1 MAIYHLSVK
10 CMSRSRGQSATAAAA
25 YRSAEKIRDDR
36 TGEIHDYGRKGGVL
50 HRELVLPQDS
60 PAWARQRE
68 RLWNAAEI
76 AERRKNSTV
85 AREFEIALPSE
96 LKASERVRLAVDFA
110 RAISTKH
117 RCAVDVSVH
126 RPGRGG
132 DTRNHHAHLLC
143 TTRRLSLDGFT
154 EKTRE
159 LDDAKTGEV
168 VYWRERWA
176 ALTNERLKERG
187 AESRIDHRTLKAQG
201 IDRVPTVHKGPL
213 LTALERRG
221 IEARVSR
228 RLDQERAEDIQ
239 SRLTRVAEL
248 GRLDREAREV
258 TQSILVLST
267 DVAAAR
273 AARGHTG
280 PGTGVVG
287 HADAAQKAV
296 ERWKELYGQ
305 RSSSSLEEVQRQA
318 REAWLKL
325 RQNSN
330 EAPEQGQERKRVLDR
345 DAEKGREREQDK
357 DLDLDR

>member
-1 MAIYHLSVK
+1 MTASRSLWCSRILSAGAKTVAIYHLSVK

-25 YRSAEKIRDDR
+25 YRSAEKIRDER

-76 AERRKNSTV
+76 AETRKNSTV

-96 LKASERVRLAVDFA
+96 LKASERARLAVDFA

-143 TTRRLSLDGFT
+143 TTRRLGREGFT

-168 VYWRERWA
+168 VYWREQWA
-176 ALTNERLKERG
+176 TLTNERLKERG
-187 AESRIDHRTLKAQG
+187 VESRIDHRTLEAQG
-201 IDRVPTVHKGPL
+201 IDRAPTVHKGPL
-213 LTALERRG
+213 LTALERKGNRSRV
-221 IEARVSR
+221 IEQRER
-228 RLDQERAEDIQ
+228 ERADEIQ
-239 SRLTRVAEL
+239 ARLSRAAEL
-248 GRLDREAREV
+248 GRLERESREV
-258 TQSILVLST
+258 EKSILVLST
-267 DVAAAR
+267 DIAAAQR
-273 AARGHTG
+273 
-280 PGTGVVG
+280 
-287 HADAAQKAV
+287 
-296 ERWKELYGQ
+296 ERHRPD
-305 RSSSSLEEVQRQA
+305 RS
-318 REAWLKL
+318 
-325 RQNSN
+325 
-330 EAPEQGQERKRVLDR
+330 APEKDR
-345 DAEKGREREQDK
+345 ATPVPAKENEKQIEFDRWRDEVRREREEARARDSERDTNKSRGKDK
-357 DLDLDR
+357 PRDGPDYGR